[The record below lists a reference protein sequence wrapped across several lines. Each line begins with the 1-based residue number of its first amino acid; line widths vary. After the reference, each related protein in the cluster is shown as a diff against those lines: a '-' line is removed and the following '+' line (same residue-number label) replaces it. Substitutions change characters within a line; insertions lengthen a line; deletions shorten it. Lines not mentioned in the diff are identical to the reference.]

1 MRRRLLLSPK
11 LSLTCLPC
19 TSASFNASSQVVR
32 TPSSGS
38 ILQRSGLSST
48 EVSEP
53 LEARGMGRLCLFEDI
68 ASLPDQALPL
78 GHKCLSSWS
87 TFPKW
92 GCPCLF
98 CRLPPDTPLRARHH
112 KDCSR
117 VFRGRILFK
126 HRSLPP
132 KVGSVPSM
140 FVLRR
145 SIVVFPDWLSQ
156 RMATFSNT
164 ASLTLCRNE
173 QCIHFSYKQLWIAN
187 RGWRVGA
194 FSRPLLSPSDG
205 AKVHHNLSCC
215 FSRCAC
221 AIRP

>member
-98 CRLPPDTPLRARHH
+98 C
-112 KDCSR
+112 
-117 VFRGRILFK
+117 V
-126 HRSLPP
+126 
-132 KVGSVPSM
+132 
-140 FVLRR
+140 
-145 SIVVFPDWLSQ
+145 
-156 RMATFSNT
+156 
-164 ASLTLCRNE
+164 
-173 QCIHFSYKQLWIAN
+173 
-187 RGWRVGA
+187 
-194 FSRPLLSPSDG
+194 SRPTHRCVSDTTKIALG
-205 AKVHHNLSCC
+205 FSKDESYSNIGRFPEGWLDPFNVCLVTFRCC
-215 FSRCAC
+215 FPRLVDTKNGNFFQYGKFDALQK
-221 AIRP
+221 

>member
-68 ASLPDQALPL
+68 ASLPNQALPL

-98 CRLPPDTPLRARHH
+98 CRLPPDTPLRVRHH
-112 KDCSR
+112 KDCSG
-117 VFRGRILFK
+117 VFQGRILFK
-126 HRSLPP
+126 HRSLPRRLA
-132 KVGSVPSM
+132 GS
-140 FVLRR
+140 RQR
-145 SIVVFPDWLSQ
+145 LS
-156 RMATFSNT
+156 
-164 ASLTLCRNE
+164 CD
-173 QCIHFSYKQLWIAN
+173 
-187 RGWRVGA
+187 V
-194 FSRPLLSPSDG
+194 PLLFSPIG
-205 AKVHHNLSCC
+205 
-215 FSRCAC
+215 
-221 AIRP
+221 